1 MRNILIYC
9 GKNVKKDYE
18 GVGMLNREDIRKVIE
33 AYERVRSTFK
43 EEGKD
48 LNDATMRAIQ
58 EAVLGEMKKK
68 EEADK
73 YRKE

>member
-1 MRNILIYC
+1 
-9 GKNVKKDYE
+9 
-18 GVGMLNREDIRKVIE
+18 MLNREDIRKVIE
-33 AYERVRSTFK
+33 AYERVRSAIK

-48 LNDATMRAIQ
+48 LNDASMRAIQ

-68 EEADK
+68 EEQDK

>member
-1 MRNILIYC
+1 
-9 GKNVKKDYE
+9 
-18 GVGMLNREDIRKVIE
+18 MLNREDIRKVIE

-48 LNDATMRAIQ
+48 LSDASMREVQ

-68 EEADK
+68 EEQDK